1 MVVPTKVIEKFHSKD
16 VSIKAEIRAARMKLM
31 LITGGDGGWVALNET
46 REREKLH
53 QTW

>member
-1 MVVPTKVIEKFHSKD
+1 MAVPTQVIEKFHSKD
-16 VSIKAEIRAARMKLM
+16 MSIKAEIRATRMKRM

-46 REREKLH
+46 REREELP